1 MKGNWRYMQMNE
13 RIKILRKKYLDIT
26 QEEFAARIKISRSNL
41 GSIEVG
47 RINVTD
53 RVVEDIC
60 TEFNVNEEWLR
71 TGQGKMFVQPDS
83 FSLDDYI
90 KDRGYSELELEIVK
104 SYFDLD
110 KDVRGKILEHFKN
123 KFNVEIRQNTDEIA
137 ITEDEAPISSV
148 AEAEE
153 KYIKMS

>member
-1 MKGNWRYMQMNE
+1 MQMNE
-13 RIKILRKKYLDIT
+13 RIKILRKKCLDIT
-26 QEEFAARIKISRSNL
+26 QEEFATRIKISRSNL

-53 RVVEDIC
+53 RVVDDIC

-71 TGQGKMFVQPDS
+71 TGQGKMFVQSDS

-90 KDRGYSELELEIVK
+90 KDRGYSELELEIAK

-110 KDVRGKILEHFKN
+110 KDVRAKILEHFKK
-123 KFNVEIRQNTDEIA
+123 KFNVEIKQNTDEIV
-137 ITEDEAPISSV
+137 ITEDEVPTSSV

-153 KYIKMS
+153 KYI